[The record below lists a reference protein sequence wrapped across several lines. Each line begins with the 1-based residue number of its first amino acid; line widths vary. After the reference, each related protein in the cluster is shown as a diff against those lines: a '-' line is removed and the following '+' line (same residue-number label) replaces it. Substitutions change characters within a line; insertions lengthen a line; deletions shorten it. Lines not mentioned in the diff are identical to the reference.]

1 MACLCLLICEKTVMC
16 VQVMKTLQQ
25 SWIAENFS
33 MFSCLSYRFSYLSYR
48 FSSFFFF
55 ASMFLCF
62 WCSNGCTPPRRF
74 SPPNKEEGLSD
85 LSLLHLWAAISSC
98 NVPPHCYGNEHRH
111 GGIYRYR
118 PRRCYVHAALV
129 VSSNFHYKLCVCKY
143 LHGWRWNLNL
153 EESIRSWQVTSSI
166 F

>member
-33 MFSCLSYRFSYLSYR
+33 MFSFVSYRFSYLSYR

-129 VSSNFHYKLCVCKY
+129 VSSNFHYKLCVCV
-143 LHGWRWNLNL
+143 
-153 EESIRSWQVTSSI
+153 SICMDGDGT
-166 F
+166 